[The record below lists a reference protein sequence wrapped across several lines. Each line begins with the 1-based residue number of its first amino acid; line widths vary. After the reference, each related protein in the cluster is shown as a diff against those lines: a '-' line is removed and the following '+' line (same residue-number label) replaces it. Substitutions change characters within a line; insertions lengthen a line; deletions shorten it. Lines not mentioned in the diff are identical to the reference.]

1 MLGGSEAYCRST
13 VFLPEAPETCQQGL
27 SALLL
32 HAEARLLVLAGD
44 VVKVDVGRDTAV
56 LIDTVKPPPYGNI
69 KLPNLS
75 FTVELAHGLIL
86 LTCAASP
93 RR

>member
-1 MLGGSEAYCRST
+1 M
-13 VFLPEAPETCQQGL
+13 
-27 SALLL
+27 
-32 HAEARLLVLAGD
+32 LAGD

-93 RR
+93 GRWNGNLRSSDIGVRGPQVPYLNGDLLERRKAKGGGHNLA